1 MPGGWLRFLS
11 ILTLKCVGCALLLT
25 LPSSTLAETRLLAD
39 SDLLAAL
46 KRGGHS
52 LYFRHVATDWSQ
64 YDQVKEIDDWRSCDA
79 SRMRQLSDA
88 GRNDARLIG
97 NALRELEVPIGEV
110 LASPYCRTVETAE
123 LMRLG
128 EVRETLQVMNL
139 RAAGYVG
146 GRSKIIADAQ
156 ALFATVPESA
166 NRVIVAHG
174 NVARES
180 TPAYPDEG
188 EMLVLTADGEGGF
201 ILHGRVTID
210 DWPRLLQLD
219 R

>member
-1 MPGGWLRFLS
+1 MPDVWSRFLS
-11 ILTLKCVGCALLLT
+11 ILTIKCVGCALLLA
-25 LPSSTLAETRLLAD
+25 LPLSILAETRLLAD
-39 SDLLAAL
+39 GDLLAAL
-46 KRGGHS
+46 KQGGHS

-64 YDQVKEIDDWRSCDA
+64 YDQVKEVDDWRSCDG
-79 SRMRQLSDA
+79 SRMRQLSEA

-97 NALRELEVPIGEV
+97 SALRELQVPIAEV
-110 LASPYCRTVETAE
+110 LASPYCRTVETAK

-156 ALFATVPESA
+156 ALFATAPASG

-174 NVARES
+174 NVAREA

-201 ILHGRVTID
+201 ILHGRIAID